1 MISDGISEDWRKDVE
16 RRLDKIERK
25 QDREE
30 TRTDSLV
37 AFRSW
42 VLGGA
47 AGLGMLVGFFADL
60 IKKKLGL

>member
-16 RRLDKIERK
+16 RRLDKIEGK

-47 AGLGMLVGFFADL
+47 AGLGMLIGFFADL
-60 IKKKLGL
+60 IKKKLGF